1 MIAASECLLGMALGI
16 AIGATILAAAAR
28 WLWKKWAWTA

>member
-1 MIAASECLLGMALGI
+1 MSAVSECALGVAVGM